1 MLGRMVGERERCPRW
16 PSPPWSPAHR
26 LPFLLHW
33 GKSSASL
40 EEGLEARSPGRSV
53 RRGAAFCLRARW
65 ESAQVPQC

>member
-40 EEGLEARSPGRSV
+40 EEGLEA
-53 RRGAAFCLRARW
+53 
-65 ESAQVPQC
+65 